1 MTISTYAA
9 LQTAVATY
17 LHRSD
22 LTALIPT
29 FISLAESSL
38 LREIS
43 IPETETSVDDVT
55 VGGYAVLPVDF
66 GTLSKLA
73 ITYAGATRLLDYIA
87 LEAVSTEVEANP
99 GYYSFQNGKL
109 RIYGSGDG
117 QAYTLYYLPVIAPLS
132 DTSTSNWLLV
142 NAPDLYLYGAAL
154 EAAKHTR
161 DDDQVQRLTNMV
173 GALLDSVRRLAQRK
187 GLPMGGRLQIKPRR

>member
-9 LQTAVATY
+9 LQTAVASY

-29 FISLAESSL
+29 FISLAESTL

-43 IPETETSVDDVT
+43 IPETEASVDGVT
-55 VGGYAVLPVDF
+55 VGGYAVLPADF
-66 GTLSKLA
+66 CTLSKLA

-87 LEAVSTEVEANP
+87 LEAVSTATDANP

-109 RIYGSGDG
+109 RIYGTGSG
-117 QAYTLYYLPVIAPLS
+117 QTYTLYYIPVIAPLS
-132 DTSTSNWLLV
+132 DTAASNWLLL

-161 DDDQVQRLTNMV
+161 DDEQIQLLTGMV
-173 GALLDSVRRLAQRK
+173 GALLDSVQRLAHRK